1 MFTNHVGPLK
11 GEEGLFSPSM
21 EDIAY
26 SGVSI
31 YRIQAPKFL
40 GFPRVLG
47 FFGNP
52 NTSLLM
58 DLGPWIWVTKVG
70 FE

>member
-1 MFTNHVGPLK
+1 MQFL
-11 GEEGLFSPSM
+11 
-21 EDIAY
+21 DIKTFPKY
-26 SGVSI
+26 SDRLGSKSRVLVRFEVSI

>member
-1 MFTNHVGPLK
+1 MIGQVSKVGFWS
-11 GEEGLFSPSM
+11 GLS
-21 EDIAY
+21 
-26 SGVSI
+26 VI
-31 YRIQAPKFL
+31 YRVGAPKFL
-40 GFPRVLG
+40 GFPQVLG